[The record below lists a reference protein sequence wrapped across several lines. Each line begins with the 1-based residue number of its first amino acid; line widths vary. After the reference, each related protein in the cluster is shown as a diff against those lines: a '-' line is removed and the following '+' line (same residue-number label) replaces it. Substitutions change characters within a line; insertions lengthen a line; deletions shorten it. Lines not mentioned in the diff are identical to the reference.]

1 MCSFLSI
8 QDGNTALL
16 VAALRGHVA
25 VVQMLLEHNADVTI
39 CDKVLILNHLML
51 TIHEEYSVQY
61 REWHQCHVL
70 RDGYMTNVLLLIT

>member
-39 CDKVLILNHLML
+39 CDKVLILKPSNAKLFMKS
-51 TIHEEYSVQY
+51 IQYST
-61 REWHQCHVL
+61 ENGNQCHVL
-70 RDGYMTNVLLLIT
+70 RDGYMTNCTSSP